1 MASLG
6 GLTHSIN
13 AALAFCGPDDRL
25 LPLSWIGKD
34 IYPDIQ
40 KLWPDD
46 NRLSRNGFLPYNSA
60 NNCVELN
67 YIDANERIEKSLN
80 PMPSLHFKEVL
91 PFLDVDII
99 LVNLISGWDVDLK
112 FMKELRKT
120 FHGLIG
126 IDIHSLTLERL
137 SDGTRRL
144 RLVENI
150 KSWLDCADLIQLNE
164 REFGT
169 IAPRGMK
176 PEDFFLRTCVQTDK
190 IINLTKGSQGSVSYR
205 VSNDCCEVLNM
216 SATPGIKIVDP
227 IGCGDAFFA
236 AFGINYGKTGDIK
249 FAARKASIAASLAG
263 STKGLIDNVLLQ
275 RQLKEYTREDG

>member
-1 MASLG
+1 MSSLG

-25 LPLSWIGKD
+25 LPLSRIGKD

-46 NRLSRNGFLPYNSA
+46 MRLNRNGFLPYNSV
-60 NNCVELN
+60 NNYVELN
-67 YIDANERIEKSLN
+67 YIDANERIEKSLD

-112 FMKELRKT
+112 FMKKLRKA
-120 FHGLIG
+120 FQGLIG

-236 AFGINYGKTGDIK
+236 AFGINH
-249 FAARKASIAASLAG
+249 
-263 STKGLIDNVLLQ
+263 
-275 RQLKEYTREDG
+275 